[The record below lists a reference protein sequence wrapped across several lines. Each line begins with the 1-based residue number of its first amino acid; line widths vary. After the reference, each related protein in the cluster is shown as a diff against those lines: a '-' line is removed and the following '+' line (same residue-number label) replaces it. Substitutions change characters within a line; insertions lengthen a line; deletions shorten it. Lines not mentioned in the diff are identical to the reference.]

1 MPIANNSRSPARV
14 QRRSPS
20 VPRGMALAALV
31 LTVLSDGIA
40 LHAAEPRAVFAQGSR
55 ELFWV
60 ALAQK
65 GTAGN
70 PPEQVQLLHR
80 RMADKGDWFAGLPMP
95 ARVLA
100 MSSQGHDLG
109 AESILLLET
118 FKPADVPAGQKAP
131 DVVAERVWA
140 WYSGPVF
147 DKNELRSDGRF
158 SYGPVLPNK
167 AKPLAVAGEAG
178 SRVIWGIGRS
188 TPPVVTSAPT
198 TSTTQRAVPTSM
210 PAGHGVGLY
219 SLEGEQWKTH
229 SISWPA
235 EFDNNADL
243 VELAVARGRPMIA
256 LEARDQIRIY
266 DLPRDANGWR
276 LVHAAQVEPKARR
289 FKLLAVS
296 DGPALWIQPEPTEGL
311 GTIWTPDVTFKLGLK
326 EGGALP
332 NPKDVDVAHAGHEFR
347 VVFRREQGGTAKM
360 YEKPFS
366 KDGGEGDLKE
376 IAWTTASAQPP
387 IHWVTTII
395 MTIFT
400 VLIISTVLRRRAAE
414 REGDGRERERDRDDE

>member
-1 MPIANNSRSPARV
+1 MILAAF
-14 QRRSPS
+14 
-20 VPRGMALAALV
+20 ALAFV
-31 LTVLSDGIA
+31 PDGIA
-40 LHAAEPRAVFAQGSR
+40 TYAAEPRAVFAQGSPQ
-55 ELFWV
+55 LFWV

-65 GTAGN
+65 GTIGN
-70 PPEQVQLLHR
+70 TPEQVQVLHR
-80 RMADKGDWFAGLPMP
+80 RLADKGDWFAGLPMP

-100 MSSQGHDLG
+100 VSSQGHDLG

-118 FKPADVPAGQKAP
+118 FKPAEVPVGQKAP

-147 DKNELRSDGRF
+147 DRNEVRSDGRF

-167 AKPLAVAGEAG
+167 ARPLAVAGEAG

-188 TPPVVTSAPT
+188 TQPIATSAPT
-198 TSTTQRAVPTSM
+198 TSTTQRAMATSL

-229 SISWPA
+229 SIPWPSD
-235 EFDNNADL
+235 FDNNADL
-243 VELAVARGRPMIA
+243 VELAVARGRPVIA
-256 LEARDQIRIY
+256 LEAGNQIRIY
-266 DLPRDANGWR
+266 DLPREANEWR

-289 FKLLAVS
+289 YKLLVVS
-296 DGPALWIQPEPTEGL
+296 DRPALWIQPEPSEGL
-311 GTIWTPDVTFKLGLK
+311 GTIWTPDGTFKLGLK

-332 NPKDVDVAHAGHEFR
+332 NPKEVDVTHAGDEFK
-347 VVFRREQGGTAKM
+347 VVFRREQNGTAKL
-360 YEKPFS
+360 YEKS
-366 KDGGEGDLKE
+366 YSSGGSHEGDLKE

-414 REGDGRERERDRDDE
+414 REGDGRERDRDRDDE